1 MGTELKKKYG
11 LVTAICMVVGIVIGS
26 GVFFKAQDVLNYT
39 QGNMPLG
46 ILAWVIGGIVIV
58 VCSYN
63 FATLAN
69 KYEKVNGLVDYAEA
83 TLGPKYAYMLGWFT
97 TTIYYP
103 GMTSVLAWV
112 SARFTLVVF
121 GLNTDNDM
129 VSGLCLALSCF
140 YLCLSYAINALSPI
154 IAGKFQVGS
163 TAVKLVPLLIMA
175 VVGTIVG
182 LKNGNTVEAFQTWNL
197 VEQTGVGE
205 PLFKAVVATA
215 FAYEGWIIATS
226 INAELKNS
234 KKNLPIALV
243 VGSLIIVAVYILYY
257 IGLAGGAK
265 IADLKDGAGAPT
277 AFLNI
282 FGSVGGTVL
291 NTMIVVSCLGTLNGL
306 MVAST
311 RSLYALSARNQGPKI
326 KMFKE
331 VSEETNMPT
340 NASVFGL
347 LVCAAWLFY
356 FFGANL
362 NAITYGKSIFGIFS
376 FDSSE
381 LPIVTIYALYIPIF
395 FVFMIKHGK
404 ENIFKNV
411 VMPLIGIVASAFMVF
426 AAVYAHGITPYLNAK
441 ANGEFSFPVLFYLIV
456 FVVIM
461 IIGVFFYKKNNNEKE

>member
-63 FATLAN
+63 FSTLAN

-83 TLGPKYAYMLGWFT
+83 TMGKKYAYMLGWFA

-112 SARFTLVVF
+112 SARYTLVLF
-121 GLNTDNDM
+121 GNNDITG
-129 VSGLCLALSCF
+129 GLCLALACF
-140 YLCLSYAINALSPI
+140 YLCLSYAINTLSPKL
-154 IAGKFQVGS
+154 AGKFQVGA
-163 TAVKLVPLLIMA
+163 TAVKLVPLVLMA
-175 VVGTIVG
+175 IVGTIVG
-182 LKNGNTVEAFQTWNL
+182 ISNGNTSAAFETWHKVE
-197 VEQTGVGE
+197 ETGIGS
-205 PLFKAVVATA
+205 PLFAAVVATA

-243 VGSLIIVAVYILYY
+243 VGSLIIVAVYIFYY
-257 IGLAGGAK
+257 IGLAGAAE
-265 IADLKDGAGAPT
+265 IPVLMQDGATKG
-277 AFLNI
+277 FLNI
-282 FGSVGGTVL
+282 FGNVGGAAL
-291 NTMIVVSCLGTLNGL
+291 NAMIVVSCLGTLNGL

-311 RSLYALSARNQGPKI
+311 RSLYALSARDQGPAIKI
-326 KMFKE
+326 FKE
-331 VSEETNMPT
+331 VSEHTNMPT

-347 LVCAAWLFY
+347 FVCGAWLFY
-356 FFGANL
+356 FYGANL
-362 NAITYGKSIFGIFS
+362 WGNPETGKPLFGMFS

-381 LPIVTIYALYIPIF
+381 LPIITIYAFYIPIF
-395 FVFMIKHGK
+395 FMHMIKSRK
-404 ENIFKNV
+404 EGFIKNV
-411 VMPLIGIVASAFMVF
+411 LMPIIGIVASLFMIF
-426 AAVYAHGITPYLNAK
+426 AAVYAHGITKYQA
-441 ANGEFSFPVLFYLIV
+441 AQAAGEFSFPVLFYLIV

-461 IIGVFFYKKNNNEKE
+461 IIGACFYKKEKK

>member
-46 ILAWVIGGIVIV
+46 ILAWVIGGIVII

-83 TLGPKYAYMLGWFT
+83 TLGPKYAYMLGWFA

-112 SARFTLVVF
+112 SARYTLVLF
-121 GLNTDNDM
+121 GSDDITG
-129 VSGLCLALSCF
+129 GLCLALSCF

-154 IAGKFQVGS
+154 LAGKFQVGS
-163 TAVKLVPLLIMA
+163 TAVKLVPLVIMA

-182 LKNGNTVEAFQTWNL
+182 IGNGNTSAAFQTWS
-197 VEQTGVGE
+197 VAEQTGVGA
-205 PLFKAVVATA
+205 PLFAAVVATA

-226 INAELKNS
+226 INAELKDS

-243 VGSLIIVAVYILYY
+243 VGALIIVVVYICYY
-257 IGLAGGAK
+257 IGLAGGAE
-265 IADLKDGAGAPT
+265 ISVLQESGAPT
-277 AFLNI
+277 AFRNI
-282 FGSVGGTVL
+282 FGSIGGNAL
-291 NTMIVVSCLGTLNGL
+291 NAMIVVSCLGTLNGL

-311 RSLYALSARNQGPKI
+311 RSLYALSARGQGPAVKV
-326 KMFKE
+326 FSE
-331 VSEETNMPT
+331 VSPSTNMPT
-340 NASVFGL
+340 NAAVMGL
-347 LVCAAWLFY
+347 FVCGAWLFY
-356 FFGANL
+356 FYGANL
-362 NAITYGKSIFGIFS
+362 WGNPTTGKPLFGIFS

-381 LPIVTIYALYIPIF
+381 LPIITIYALYIPIF
-395 FVFMIKHGK
+395 LVFAIKHGK
-404 ENIFKNV
+404 ENIFKNLI
-411 VMPLIGIVASAFMVF
+411 MPVLGIIASGFMVF
-426 AAVYAHGITPYLNAK
+426 AAVYAHGITKYQAAK
-441 ANGEFSFPVLFYLIV
+441 AVGEFSFPVLFYLIV
-456 FVVIM
+456 FAVIM
-461 IIGVFFYKKNNNEKE
+461 IIGACFYKKPGKETK

>member
-26 GVFFKAQDVLNYT
+26 GVFFKAQNVLQYT

-46 ILAWVIGGIVIV
+46 ILAWIIGGIVII

-83 TLGPKYAYMLGWFT
+83 TLGSKYAYMLGWFA

-112 SARFTLVVF
+112 SARYTLVLF
-121 GLNTDNDM
+121 GSDDITG
-129 VSGLCLALSCF
+129 GLCLALSCL
-140 YLCLSYAINALSPI
+140 YLCISYAINALSPV

-163 TAVKLVPLLIMA
+163 TAVKLVPLIIMA
-175 VVGTIVG
+175 IVGTIVG
-182 LKNGNTVEAFQTWNL
+182 LKNGNTAAAFQTWDL
-197 VEQTGVGE
+197 VEQTGVGA
-205 PLFKAVVATA
+205 PLFAAVVATA

-282 FGSVGGTVL
+282 FGNVGGTVL
-291 NTMIVVSCLGTLNGL
+291 NAMIVVSCLGTLNGL

-311 RSLYALSARNQGPKI
+311 RSLYALSARNQGPKV

-331 VSEETNMPT
+331 VSPETNMPT

-347 LVCAAWLFY
+347 LVCAVWLFY
-356 FFGANL
+356 FYGANL
-362 NAITYGKSIFGIFS
+362 WGNPETGKPLFGIFS

-381 LPIVTIYALYIPIF
+381 LPIITIYALYIPIF
-395 FVFMIKHGK
+395 LVFMIKHGK
-404 ENIFKNV
+404 ENVFKNII
-411 VMPLIGIVASAFMVF
+411 MPIVGIVASAFMVF

-456 FVVIM
+456 FAVIM
-461 IIGVFFYKKNNNEKE
+461 IIGAFFYNKNSKED